1 MLNFRP
7 MQSDDYSTAEPIMR
21 KSGCISTDANFVA
34 LYMWSK
40 YYNTKICITEN
51 NVFLRVETEKGN
63 AYIYPHGDDFKV
75 ALLKILET
83 EGDGEVHF
91 ISIPEKIKEKIENV
105 FPGEFTFT
113 EKRSSFDYVYKRE
126 ALATLP
132 GRKLHQKRTNINKF
146 LSKYEG
152 RYTYE
157 SLKKDDAEEILAFQ
171 KKWFDD
177 ASSKDGKETL
187 DYETSAIA
195 ELFENFDKFN
205 LRGGIL
211 RVDGDIAAYC
221 IASKINDTA
230 LDIMVEKASG
240 EYIGAY
246 QMINKLF
253 AENGCGDIEYI
264 NREEDMG
271 IEGLRRA
278 KLSYCPELLIKK
290 YGAIWKR

>member
-1 MLNFRP
+1 MLLCRILIC
-7 MQSDDYSTAEPIMR
+7 QRYSA
-21 KSGCISTDANFVA
+21 
-34 LYMWSK
+34 
-40 YYNTKICITEN
+40 
-51 NVFLRVETEKGN
+51 
-63 AYIYPHGDDFKV
+63 
-75 ALLKILET
+75 
-83 EGDGEVHF
+83 
-91 ISIPEKIKEKIENV
+91 SIPFSASSRPSLIMCIPYRNRAS
-105 FPGEFTFT
+105 PP
-113 EKRSSFDYVYKRE
+113 KRDNMLSVV
-126 ALATLP
+126 
-132 GRKLHQKRTNINKF
+132 INKF

-253 AENGCGDIEYI
+253 AENGCRDIEYI

>member
-7 MQSDDYSTAEPIMR
+7 IKSDDYSVAAPIMR
-21 KSGCISTDANFVA
+21 QSGCISTDANFVA

-40 YYNTKICITEN
+40 YYNTKICITET

-63 AYIYPHGDDFKV
+63 MYIYPHGENMFS
-75 ALLKILET
+75 ALMEILET
-83 EGDGEVHF
+83 EGGEEAKF
-91 ISIPEKIKEKIENV
+91 ISIPERIKEKMENA
-105 FPGEFTFT
+105 FPGEFTFS
-113 EKRSSFDYVYKRE
+113 EKRESFDYIYKRE
-126 ALATLP
+126 TLATLP

-146 LSKYEG
+146 LSRYEG
-152 RYTYE
+152 RYTYAP
-157 SLKKDDAEEILAFQ
+157 LKKSDAEEILAFQ
-171 KKWFDD
+171 KRWVD
-177 ASSKDGKETL
+177 AATEKDGKETL
-187 DYETSAIA
+187 DYESSAIA
-195 ELFENFDKFN
+195 ELFETFDKFN

-221 IASKINDTA
+221 IASEINDTA
-230 LDIMVEKASG
+230 LDIMVEKANG

-253 AENGCGDIEYI
+253 AENGCADIEYI

-290 YGAIWKR
+290 YGAVWKR